1 MCTIRFSVF
10 LDQETDREQFDT
22 FTTFEKFSLKLNVRV
37 EKNSLFLDCTQWIRK
52 RKNNETNTEFVQVS

>member
-37 EKNSLFLDCTQWIRK
+37 EKKLSFFGLYTVD
-52 RKNNETNTEFVQVS
+52 

>member
-37 EKNSLFLDCTQWIRK
+37 EKTLFFWTIHGGLERGKIMK
-52 RKNNETNTEFVQVS
+52 